1 MTEDELT
8 ARILD
13 DIASKVRTE
22 PSLFDA
28 NGKPLSDWAAGWES
42 MRAAVLAILKQSR
55 AGLGT
60 SIPGRR

>member
-1 MTEDELT
+1 MTEAELA

-28 NGKPLSDWAAGWES
+28 NGKPLSEWGAGWES

-55 AGLGT
+55 AAVETTGL
-60 SIPGRR
+60 RRS